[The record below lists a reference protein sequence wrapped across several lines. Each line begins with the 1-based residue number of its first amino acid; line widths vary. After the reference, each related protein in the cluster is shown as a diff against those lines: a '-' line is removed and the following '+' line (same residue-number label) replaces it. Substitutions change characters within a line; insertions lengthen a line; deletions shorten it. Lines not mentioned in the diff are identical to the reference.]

1 MLAATFG
8 NSWRIPGYE
17 VRLPPAYPHPLF
29 SWGPQG
35 ECTDS
40 GPMGSLEIAVC
51 WMTTWASLI

>member
-17 VRLPPAYPHPLF
+17 VRLPPAYPHPQF

-35 ECTDS
+35 ECTGS
-40 GPMGSLEIAVC
+40 GPMGSWKVLCAG
-51 WMTTWASLI
+51 